1 MTYYLAAHS
10 ISAGIDLGFVELGWF
25 KILILAMIQGI
36 AGILPISSTAQMRM
50 VTSLFGWK
58 NPGLDFAAVMQL
70 ANSIAICA
78 YFWEDLRG
86 LMGGTIRSIRDRDYQ
101 SRQFRLTIGI
111 ILGTIPIGILGLLT
125 RETID
130 DPMSPLRDL
139 QAIGAACIIMS
150 LLLILAEFQGSRKRG
165 FQVLNLQ
172 DALWVGV
179 AQSLA
184 LIPGVSRA
192 GATITMG
199 LLLGMERETA
209 AKFSFLLGLPTVILV
224 GSIELHVLLQS
235 ELSLDNWLILLL
247 GLTAA
252 SISAFTAIYGLLR
265 YLETQST
272 WAFIWYRMAIG
283 VLLIVGSIKGFLS

>member
-1 MTYYLAAHS
+1 MTYYLAAQS
-10 ISAGIDLGFVELGWF
+10 ISEGIDLGFVELGWF
-25 KILILAMIQGI
+25 KVLILAIIQGI

-78 YFWEDLRG
+78 YFWQDLRD
-86 LMGGTIRSIRDRDYQ
+86 LIGGTIRSIRDSDYQ
-101 SRQFRLTIGI
+101 SRAFRLTTGI
-111 ILGTIPIGILGLLT
+111 IVGTIPIGFLGLLT
-125 RETID
+125 GEIIN
-130 DPMSPLRDL
+130 DPISPLRDL
-139 QAIGAACIIMS
+139 RVIGVACIMMS
-150 LLLILAEFQGSRKRG
+150 LLLALAEFQGSRKRS
-165 FQVLNLQ
+165 FESLTFL
-172 DALWVGV
+172 DTLWVGV
-179 AQSLA
+179 AQALA
-184 LIPGVSRA
+184 LIPGVSRS
-192 GATITMG
+192 GATLTMG
-199 LLLGMERETA
+199 LLLGMERENA

-224 GSIELHVLLQS
+224 GSIELHLFLNS
-235 ELSLDNWLILLL
+235 GLSLNNWFILLF

-272 WAFIWYRMAIG
+272 WVFIWYRMAIG